1 MLLPSPSFYFCTY
14 GVNPKDYSI
23 FIRALGDVDS
33 AALGHTHPEPPGSGA
48 INTIVKLQNLS
59 SVLGLE
65 TWRQFFSLRSMTE
78 VWIEDNY

>member
-1 MLLPSPSFYFCTY
+1 MILPPQPCFYFCTY
-14 GVNPKDYSI
+14 GVNSKDYSI

-33 AALGHTHPEPPGSGA
+33 AALGHTYPESPGSGA
-48 INTIVKLQNLS
+48 VNTRVKLQNLS

-78 VWIEDNY
+78 V

>member
-1 MLLPSPSFYFCTY
+1 MNSPAGLEGEQAPRKRVFLPLP
-14 GVNPKDYSI
+14 

-33 AALGHTHPEPPGSGA
+33 AALGHTHAEPPGSGA

-78 VWIEDNY
+78 V